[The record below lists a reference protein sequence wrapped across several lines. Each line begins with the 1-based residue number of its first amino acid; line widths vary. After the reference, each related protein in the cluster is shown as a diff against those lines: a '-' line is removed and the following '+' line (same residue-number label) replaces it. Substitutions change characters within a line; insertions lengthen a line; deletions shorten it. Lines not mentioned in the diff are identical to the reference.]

1 MNDVSTILDLAF
13 THQWVAFSAAIIFL
27 LVRLLKMNAT
37 PWPLSTIPPKARTLV
52 VVLLGF
58 AGAGLQSV
66 LLGISW
72 ERALAENVAAAL
84 IAILSHD
91 VFIEWARGGR
101 ELFETK
107 WPTEAPTKK
116 EGR

>member
-1 MNDVSTILDLAF
+1 MIELLDLAF
-13 THQWVAFSAAIIFL
+13 SHQWVPLAAAIIFL
-27 LVRLLKMNAT
+27 LVRLLKSNII
-37 PWPLSTIPPKARTLV
+37 PWPLSLIPPKARTLV

-66 LLGISW
+66 VAGIPW
-72 ERALAENVAAAL
+72 ERALAENVMAAL
-84 IAILSHD
+84 LAILAHD
-91 VFIEWARGGR
+91 VFIEWVRGGR

-116 EGR
+116 EGLK